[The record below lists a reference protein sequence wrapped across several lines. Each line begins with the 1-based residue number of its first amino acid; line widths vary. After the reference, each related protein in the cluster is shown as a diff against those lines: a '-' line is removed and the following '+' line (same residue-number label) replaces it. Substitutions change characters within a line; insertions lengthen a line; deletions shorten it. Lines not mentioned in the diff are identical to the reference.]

1 MTAMMEQAAASQ
13 LLSTL
18 KAHNRPFPDGAQA
31 VDSLEHTR
39 IRAAQT
45 QGVGT
50 RRTGLIP
57 QSATVA
63 AALAFNAGCG
73 RTVQA
78 MARRFNIGSNGVG
91 VRNLADRLAA
101 WIWDG
106 HAWIWEGGDGGSSAA
121 ACSSP
126 PLPPTPHLHH
136 SRLSSPPPPAA
147 TPRVST
153 TSRSLLRAARVL
165 WRNLWSTTPAPPTTT
180 VRQQAGER
188 GPNTE
193 TLRMKLSI
201 ASIAEVICHP
211 PNAVVMHTT
220 MHKQTC

>member
-136 SRLSSPPPPAA
+136 SHLHPRQPPPPAS
-147 TPRVST
+147 PRP
-153 TSRSLLRAARVL
+153 RARC
-165 WRNLWSTTPAPPTTT
+165 S
-180 VRQQAGER
+180 VRLECCG
-188 GPNTE
+188 
-193 TLRMKLSI
+193 
-201 ASIAEVICHP
+201 VICGAQPRHRPRP
-211 PNAVVMHTT
+211 PSGDRQGNGGLIRKH
-220 MHKQTC
+220 

>member
-101 WIWDG
+101 R
-106 HAWIWEGGDGGSSAA
+106 AWIWEGGDEGSSAA
-121 ACSSP
+121 ALCSSP
-126 PLPPTPHLHH
+126 PLPPTTSPP
-136 SRLSSPPPPAA
+136 LSSPPPPPPAS
-147 TPRVST
+147 PRP
-153 TSRSLLRAARVL
+153 RARC
-165 WRNLWSTTPAPPTTT
+165 S
-180 VRQQAGER
+180 VRLECCG
-188 GPNTE
+188 
-193 TLRMKLSI
+193 
-201 ASIAEVICHP
+201 VICGAQPRHRPRP
-211 PNAVVMHTT
+211 PSGNRQGNGGLIRKH
-220 MHKQTC
+220 

>member
-1 MTAMMEQAAASQ
+1 MTAMMEQAAASR

-18 KAHNRPFPDGAQA
+18 KAHNRPCPDGAQA

-136 SRLSSPPPPAA
+136 SHLHPRQPPPPAS
-147 TPRVST
+147 PRP
-153 TSRSLLRAARVL
+153 RSLLRAARVL

-211 PNAVVMHTT
+211 PNAVRDVH
-220 MHKQTC
+220 HKQTC

>member
-1 MTAMMEQAAASQ
+1 MMEQAAASQ

-18 KAHNRPFPDGAQA
+18 KVHNRPFPDGAQA

-136 SRLSSPPPPAA
+136 SHLHPRQPPPPAS
-147 TPRVST
+147 PRP
-153 TSRSLLRAARVL
+153 RARCSVRLECCGVICGAQPRH
-165 WRNLWSTTPAPPTTT
+165 RPRPPSGN
-180 VRQQAGER
+180 RQGNGGLIR
-188 GPNTE
+188 KHG
-193 TLRMKLSI
+193 RMKLSI
-201 ASIAEVICHP
+201 ASIALSGSVIWSSTERSRDAH
-211 PNAVVMHTT
+211 HG
-220 MHKQTC
+220 HKQTC

>member
-1 MTAMMEQAAASQ
+1 MMEQAAASQ

-50 RRTGLIP
+50 RRTGFIP

-136 SRLSSPPPPAA
+136 SHLHPRQPPPPAS
-147 TPRVST
+147 PRP
-153 TSRSLLRAARVL
+153 RARC
-165 WRNLWSTTPAPPTTT
+165 S
-180 VRQQAGER
+180 VRLECCG
-188 GPNTE
+188 
-193 TLRMKLSI
+193 
-201 ASIAEVICHP
+201 VICGAQPRHRPRP
-211 PNAVVMHTT
+211 PSGNRQGNGGLIRKH
-220 MHKQTC
+220 